1 MYILKLIIYNWFV
14 NIFLYICKMK
24 NIGYCCLSIG
34 INEGKAKKDQIMVNR
49 GMVRRTFDTKGLE
62 YVSQLIIEN
71 LKDTIKVLDYN
82 IKNKIYIYRLSSD
95 SFPWMSE
102 YEFSDLPK
110 FNVIQSFMKLIGKK
124 IKDNGLRCS
133 YHPGPFN
140 VLASE
145 NPAVVEKTIKELN
158 KHAELMDLM
167 ELDQTTFYPINIH
180 INTTKPTRELAAE
193 RFCKEF
199 ENLSE
204 SCKKRLVVENDDGG
218 NQYSVKMLHE
228 MVHQVIGIPI
238 TFDQHHYNYGPQDQN
253 MEEALR
259 LAHSTWNTRVLTH
272 MSSPKTLE
280 DTSGKNTA
288 HADYIY
294 EEIKTFGLDFDTEI
308 EAKAKDLAVF
318 KYRKQFQVLKG

>member
-1 MYILKLIIYNWFV
+1 
-14 NIFLYICKMK
+14 MK
-24 NIGYCCLSIG
+24 NIGYCCISMG
-34 INEGKAKKDQIMVNR
+34 VNTGKKKKEFVTVNR
-49 GMVRRTFDTKGLE
+49 GMVRRTFDAKGLP
-62 YVSQLIIEN
+62 YVSELVIEN
-71 LKDTIKVLDYN
+71 LKDTLKLLEYN
-82 IKNKIYIYRLSSD
+82 IKNNIYIYRMSSD

-110 FNVIQSFMKLIGKK
+110 FPAIRTYMKLIGKK
-124 IKDNGLRCS
+124 IKDHGIRVS

-145 NPAVVEKTIKELN
+145 NPLVVQKTISELN

-180 INTTKPTRELAAE
+180 INTTQPTRELAAE

-204 SCKKRLVVENDDGG
+204 SCKKRLVVENDDGA
-218 NQYSVKMLHE
+218 NQYSVKMLYDW
-228 MVHQVIGIPI
+228 VHQVIGIPI
-238 TFDQHHYNYGPQDQN
+238 TFDQHHYNYGPQDQT

-259 LAHSTWNTRVLTH
+259 LAHSTWKTRVLTH

-280 DTSGKNTA
+280 DASGKNIA

-318 KYRKQFQVLKG
+318 KYREQFKVLKG

>member
-1 MYILKLIIYNWFV
+1 
-14 NIFLYICKMK
+14 MK
-24 NIGYCCLSIG
+24 NIGYCCISMG
-34 INEGKAKKDQIMVNR
+34 VNADKKKKEFVTVNR
-49 GMVRRTFDTKGLE
+49 GMVRRTFDAKGLP
-62 YVSQLIIEN
+62 YVSELVIEN
-71 LKDTIKVLDYN
+71 LKDTLKLLEYN
-82 IKNKIYIYRLSSD
+82 IKNNIYIYRMSSD

-110 FNVIQSFMKLIGKK
+110 FPAIHTYMKLIGKK
-124 IKDNGLRCS
+124 IKDHGIRVS

-145 NPAVVEKTIKELN
+145 NPSVVEKTIKELN

-180 INTTKPTRELAAE
+180 INTTQPTRELAAE

-204 SCKKRLVVENDDGG
+204 SCKKRLVVENDDGQ
-218 NQYSVKMLHE
+218 NQYSVKMLYDW
-228 MVHQVIGIPI
+228 VYKVIEIPI
-238 TFDQHHYNYGPQDQN
+238 TFDQHHFNYGPQDQT

-259 LAHSTWNTRVLTH
+259 LAHSTWKTRALTH

-318 KYRKQFQVLKG
+318 KYRQQFKVLKG

>member
-1 MYILKLIIYNWFV
+1 MNR
-14 NIFLYICKMK
+14 
-24 NIGYCCLSIG
+24 IGYCCIAMG
-34 INEGKAKKDQIMVNR
+34 INEGKSKKDQIMINR
-49 GMVRRTFDTKGLE
+49 GMVRRTFDTKGLD
-62 YVSQLIIEN
+62 YVSELIILN
-71 LKDTIKVLDYN
+71 LKDTLKVLEYN
-82 IKNKIYIYRLSSD
+82 IKNDILIYRMSSE

-110 FNVIQSFMKLIGKK
+110 INTIKRLLKNIGDY
-124 IKDNGLRCS
+124 IKDNSMRCGF
-133 YHPGPFN
+133 HPGPFN

-145 NPAVVEKTIKELN
+145 NPVVVEKTIKELD

-167 ELDQTTFYPINIH
+167 GLEQTTFYPINIH

-204 SCKKRLVVENDDGG
+204 SCKKRLVVENDDGA
-218 NQYSVKMLHE
+218 NQYSVKMLYDW
-228 MVHQVIGIPI
+228 VYKVIEVPI
-238 TFDQHHYNYGPQDQN
+238 TFDQHHFNYGPQDQT

-259 LAHSTWNTRVLTH
+259 LAHSTWKTRVLTH

>member
-1 MYILKLIIYNWFV
+1 MGVNAGKKKKEFV
-14 NIFLYICKMK
+14 T
-24 NIGYCCLSIG
+24 
-34 INEGKAKKDQIMVNR
+34 VNR
-49 GMVRRTFDTKGLE
+49 GMVRRTFDAKGLP
-62 YVSQLIIEN
+62 YVSELVIEN
-71 LKDTIKVLDYN
+71 LKDTLKLLEYN
-82 IKNKIYIYRLSSD
+82 IKNNIYIYRMSSD

-102 YEFSDLPK
+102 YEFSDLPN
-110 FNVIQSFMKLIGKK
+110 FPIIRTYLKLIGKK
-124 IKDNGLRCS
+124 VKEHGIRVS
-133 YHPGPFN
+133 YHPGPYL

-145 NPAVVEKTIKELN
+145 NPLVVQKTISELN

-180 INTTKPTRELAAE
+180 INTTQPTRELAAE

-204 SCKKRLVVENDDGG
+204 SCKKRLVVENDDGA
-218 NQYSVKMLHE
+218 NQYSVKMLYDW
-228 MVHQVIGIPI
+228 VHQVIGIPI
-238 TFDQHHYNYGPQDQN
+238 TFDQHHYNYGPQDQT

-259 LAHSTWNTRVLTH
+259 LAHSTWKTRVLTH

-280 DTSGKNTA
+280 DASGKNIA

-318 KYRKQFQVLKG
+318 KYRQQFKVLKG